1 MKTMKKGIFSAVLV
15 ILTIAVSAQTK
26 PAPKKVATG
35 TKKTVPATPAPV
47 MKNAL
52 DSFSYALGLS
62 MAGFYREQGISD
74 INTVLVTKALK
85 DIKAGKPLLDDA
97 QINSCIVNYM
107 QLKKGEAAEPF
118 KKEGQAF
125 LDSNKKQAGVVTTAS
140 GLQYKVVKEGTGP
153 KPTAGDKV
161 KVHYHGSLINGKV
174 FDSSIERGEPV
185 TFGVSEVIRGW
196 TEALQLMPVGSKW
209 QLFIPSDLG
218 YGDAGAGNDIKPG
231 STLLFD
237 VELLEIVK

>member
-1 MKTMKKGIFSAVLV
+1 MKKGIFSAVLV

-26 PAPKKVATG
+26 PAAKKVATPA
-35 TKKTVPATPAPV
+35 KKPAAAAPAPV

-62 MAGFYREQGISD
+62 MAGFYKEQGISE
-74 INTVLVTKALK
+74 INTSLVTKALR
-85 DIKAGKPLLDDA
+85 DSKAGKPMLDDA
-97 QINSCIVNYM
+97 QINNCIVNYM
-107 QLKKGEAAEPF
+107 QLKKGEAAAPY

-125 LDSNKKQAGVVTTAS
+125 LASNKKKEGVITLPS
-140 GLQYKVVKEGTGP
+140 GLQYKIIKEGTGP
-153 KPTAGDKV
+153 KPTADDKV
-161 KVHYHGSLINGKV
+161 KVHYQGSLINGKV

-185 TFGVSEVIRGW
+185 TFGVTQVIAGW